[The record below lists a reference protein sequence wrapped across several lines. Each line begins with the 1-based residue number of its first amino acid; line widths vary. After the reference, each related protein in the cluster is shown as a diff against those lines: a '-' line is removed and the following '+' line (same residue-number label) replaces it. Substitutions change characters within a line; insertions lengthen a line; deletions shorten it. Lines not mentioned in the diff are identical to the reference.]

1 MAEPPVGGQ
10 IGATMEPMLSPSSPT
25 RSASFFSSS
34 SEASISKWGANNP
47 MSIPS
52 NFTPF
57 TSALTV
63 ILKRSSSGMI
73 GSEPSPLPTK
83 PGQVALCN
91 FGNVFSVIMFYV
103 LYLINL
109 SLMLLCQDK
118 NFNFIRDLYPDR
130 VLIISISY
138 SYSFIFAEV
147 TFLFNSSY
155 RVLSIVVKIFT
166 QNNKIF

>member
-1 MAEPPVGGQ
+1 
-10 IGATMEPMLSPSSPT
+10 
-25 RSASFFSSS
+25 
-34 SEASISKWGANNP
+34 
-47 MSIPS
+47 
-52 NFTPF
+52 
-57 TSALTV
+57 
-63 ILKRSSSGMI
+63 
-73 GSEPSPLPTK
+73 
-83 PGQVALCN
+83 
-91 FGNVFSVIMFYV
+91 
-103 LYLINL
+103 
-109 SLMLLCQDK
+109 MLLCQDK